1 MTDCYRGGWKYDD
14 FEKTFLTFI
23 REIDLANVIGQL
35 QPDNEQARLK
45 DQIRETEGRLL
56 EARTQRD
63 RAFSLVLG
71 QAPSEFLNQKVREYD
86 LLVTNLETNLED
98 LKKLQQA
105 IMQQSVSFEDG
116 KEGLGGLVGKL
127 QSTNDEEVFSLRSAV
142 AFHLRGLIEEIHIW
156 PAGSSF
162 YEMTPSIEANLRDMF
177 GDERWEAYKSTH
189 PTKSSDQRCFSVT
202 FKDKTFRFVRPG
214 VGGKFFM
221 MAATKE
227 PIQTKPPFQS
237 PQ

>member
-1 MTDCYRGGWKYDD
+1 MTGCYKGGWSYEK
-14 FEKTFLTFI
+14 FEKTFLLFI
-23 REIDLANVIGQL
+23 KEIDLANVIGQL

-45 DQIRETEGRLL
+45 DHIRETEGRLL

-71 QAPSEFLNQKVREYD
+71 QAPSEFLNQKDREYD
-86 LLVTNLETNLED
+86 LLVTNLETKLED
-98 LKKLQQA
+98 LKKLQQT

-116 KEGLGGLVGKL
+116 KEGLAALVEKL
-127 QSTNDEEVFSLRSAV
+127 QSTNSDEAFSLRSAV
-142 AFHLRGLIEEIHIW
+142 AFHLKSIIEEIRIW
-156 PAGSSF
+156 PAGSSL

-177 GDERWEAYKSTH
+177 GDERWEAYKLIH
-189 PTKSSDQRCFSVT
+189 PIKSSDQRCFSVT

-214 VGGKFFM
+214 QDGKFFM

-227 PIQTKPPFQS
+227 PIQFRT
-237 PQ
+237 